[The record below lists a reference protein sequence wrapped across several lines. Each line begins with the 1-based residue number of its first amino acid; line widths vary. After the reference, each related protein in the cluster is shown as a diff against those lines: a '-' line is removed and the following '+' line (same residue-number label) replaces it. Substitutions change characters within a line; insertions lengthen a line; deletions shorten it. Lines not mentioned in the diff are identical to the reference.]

1 MGQYVQNT
9 LYMFYV
15 CIIHNVYIGHI
26 VVFVS
31 RVYFKTVIHSK
42 LNSHLTDMV
51 DDERDS
57 REENVSLVESH
68 VASYHAAH
76 SPVLISSSS

>member
-1 MGQYVQNT
+1 
-9 LYMFYV
+9 
-15 CIIHNVYIGHI
+15 
-26 VVFVS
+26 
-31 RVYFKTVIHSK
+31 
-42 LNSHLTDMV
+42 MV

-57 REENVSLVESH
+57 REENVSLVESY

>member
-31 RVYFKTVIHSK
+31 RVYFKTVIH
-42 LNSHLTDMV
+42 
-51 DDERDS
+51 
-57 REENVSLVESH
+57 
-68 VASYHAAH
+68 
-76 SPVLISSSS
+76 